1 MRGFL
6 ATLATLA
13 ASVLVALAG
22 FEVFLRLSDYSAP
35 VWYQPDPHLG
45 WTLRP
50 GVRGLFS
57 AEGRA
62 HVSVNSAGFRDR
74 EHALD
79 KPEGTY
85 RIAVLGDSYSEAM
98 QVPMHSAYW
107 AQLPAR
113 LAACSFQRAREIE
126 VLNFGVAGFGT
137 AQQLLVLESVALRY
151 RPDLVLLQFT
161 NGNDVRNNS
170 FALEAEKQRPF
181 FTLDAAGRLRVDS
194 SFAYSEAHQR
204 RSSLSSTLL
213 RKLADRSRVVQL
225 LRAVAQAPLLSRA
238 HAAADGAEAGLETAV
253 LAAPRSA
260 LWEDAWRIT
269 EALIARM
276 RELAAR
282 NGAGMLLVT
291 VPYAV
296 QVHPERAVRE
306 SLQAKLGVPDLF
318 YPDRRLAAFA
328 GRQGIAVL
336 TLAPEML
343 KLAEAKRV
351 ALHGFENAQPGFG
364 HWNEQGHAVAAALI
378 ARKLCDENRNDRS
391 DF

>member
-1 MRGFL
+1 MKGFL
-6 ATLATLA
+6 ATLATLVV
-13 ASVLVALAG
+13 SVLVALAG

-35 VWYQPDPHLG
+35 VWYQPDPYLG

-62 HVSVNSAGFRDR
+62 YVSVNSAGFRDR
-74 EHALD
+74 EHQLD

-98 QVPMHSAYW
+98 QVPLQSAYW
-107 AQLPAR
+107 AQLPAQ
-113 LAACSFQRAREIE
+113 LAACGFQRGREIE

-137 AQQLLVLESVALRY
+137 AQQLLLLESVALRY

-181 FTLDAAGRLRVDS
+181 FMLDPRGRLRVDD
-194 SFAYSEAHQR
+194 SFAYSEAHLR
-204 RSSLSSTLL
+204 RSSFSSALL
-213 RKLADRSRVVQL
+213 RRLADRSRVVQL
-225 LRAVAQAPLLSRA
+225 LRAVSQAPVLSQA
-238 HAAADGAEAGLETAV
+238 HAAADGVEAGLETAV
-253 LAAPRSA
+253 LTAPRGA

-269 EALIARM
+269 EALIARAQDV
-276 RELAAR
+276 AAR
-282 NGAGMLLVT
+282 NGAAMLLVS

-306 SLQAKLGVPDLF
+306 ALQAKLGVDDLF

-328 GRQGIAVL
+328 DRQGIAAL
-336 TLAPEML
+336 TLAPAML

-351 ALHGFENAQPGFG
+351 QLHGFKNAQPGFG
-364 HWNEQGHAVAAALI
+364 HWNEQGHAAAAALI
-378 ARKLCDENRNDRS
+378 AQRLCTSRP
-391 DF
+391 